1 MHIFGTKAETLEFL
15 FRHQNEIGAKVLP
28 LCYFPVSLWKQDAG
42 AIWHIVEEKL
52 CSASQIIVRSS
63 AKGEDALEASQAGKY
78 ASVPCARTETAF
90 RKAVEH
96 VLASYEEASDE
107 DQFLVQPLLEN
118 VEGAGVAFTVEP
130 NGGGNYYVVNYDMT
144 GSTSAVTSGEGK
156 DNHLFYCFKKYSP
169 KGSKYLKRLCA
180 VLDALEKMLGTNRL
194 DVEFAFKDEEIYLFQ
209 VRPLCVK
216 GEIMDLERQAACIQ
230 RICEYIQSADTPKP
244 FLYGERTL
252 YSNMTDWNPAEMIG
266 VHPRNLALSLYK
278 ELITDATWA
287 YQRDNYGYMRLRSF
301 PLMVDFCGMPYIDV
315 RVSFN
320 SFIPADLSP
329 SIAEKLVNYYLSE
342 LSRHPEKHD
351 KVEFDII
358 FSCYTFD
365 LGKRM
370 ERLRECGFTADEVSE
385 IAESLRNLT
394 NRIINSKTGLWRGDV
409 EKIRILRRRYRKIV
423 KSDMNEVEKMYWLI
437 EDCKRYGTLPFA
449 GLARAGFIAVQL
461 LQSMTKEGIL
471 SQDEYNSFL
480 REVSTVGSRMK
491 EDFLRLQPENFLQ
504 KYGHLRPGTYD
515 ITSARY
521 DEKPDLYFCWQ
532 ARGNKEEPQPKKERF
547 KLSLSKLGRI
557 RAALERHGLD
567 DDVLGFFAFIRA
579 AIEGREM
586 AKFIFTQNLSETLR
600 LFGKWCAHYGV
611 SLEESAFCDIQIVK
625 EVYGATSDTGEL
637 IRRSV
642 ATGKRKYGE
651 SRYLVLPPLIETE
664 RDIVQFFIPDSQP
677 TYVTQGKVR
686 GETTIIAG
694 EAEADIAGHILLIPS
709 ADPGYDWIF
718 SHSIAGFIT
727 EYGGANSHM
736 AIRAGEL
743 GIPAVIGVGSKLFQR
758 MCQAKLV
765 EIDAAQQKMTVLQ

>member
-1 MHIFGTKAETLEFL
+1 MHVFGTKAETLEYL
-15 FRHQNEIGAKVLP
+15 FQHQNRIGAKVLP
-28 LCYFPVSLWKQDAG
+28 LCYFPVSSWKLDAG
-42 AIWHIVEEKL
+42 KIWQTVEEYF
-52 CSASQIIVRSS
+52 CDVSQLIVRSS
-63 AKGEDALEASQAGKY
+63 AKGEDAMEGSQAGKY
-78 ASVPCARTETAF
+78 ESVPCARTQLEF
-90 RKAVEH
+90 QKAVGH
-96 VLASYEEASDE
+96 VLASYEDGTDE

-118 VEGAGVAFTVEP
+118 VDGAGVAFTVEP

-144 GSTSAVTSGEGK
+144 GSTSSVTSGMGK
-156 DNHLFYCFKKYSP
+156 ENRLFYCFKKSVP
-169 KGSKYLKRLCA
+169 QGDKKLKHLCA
-180 VLDALEKMLGTNRL
+180 MLDALEKLLGTNRL
-194 DVEFAFKDEEIYLFQ
+194 DVEFAFRGEDIYLFQ

-216 GEIMDLERQAACIQ
+216 GDIIDEEKQATCVR
-230 RICEYIQSADTPKP
+230 RICNYIQSADTQKP

-266 VHPRNLALSLYK
+266 VHPKNLALSLYK

-320 SFIPADLSP
+320 SFVPADLSP
-329 SIAEKLVNYYLSE
+329 AIAEKLVNYYLSE

-365 LGKRM
+365 LTKRI
-370 ERLRECGFTADEVSE
+370 ERLRECGFTAEEVAE
-385 IAESLRNLT
+385 IVKSLRNLT
-394 NRIINSKTGLWRGDV
+394 NRIINSKTGLWRGDA
-409 EKIRILRRRYRKIV
+409 EKIRTLRRRYRKIV
-423 KSDMNEVEKMYWLI
+423 ESGMNEVEKMYWLI

-461 LQSMTKEGIL
+461 LQSMMKEGIL
-471 SQDEYNSFL
+471 SRDEYNSFL

-491 EDFLRLQPENFLQ
+491 EDFSRLSPESFLQ

-521 DEKPDLYFCWQ
+521 DEKPELYFHWQ
-532 ARGNKEEPQPKKERF
+532 ERESVDAQSNKEHF
-547 KLSLSKLGRI
+547 KLSLAQLGKI
-557 RAALERHGLD
+557 RSALEKHGLD

-586 AKFIFTQNLSETLR
+586 AKFVFTQNLSETLC
-600 LFGKWCAHYGV
+600 LFGTWCAHYDV
-611 SLEESAFCDIQIVK
+611 SLDESAFCDIQIVK
-625 EVYGATSDTGEL
+625 EVYGGTADTGEL

-642 ATGKRKYGE
+642 ETGKRKYEE
-651 SRYLVLPPLIETE
+651 SRHLVLPPLIATA
-664 RDIVQFFIPDSQP
+664 RDVVQFYVPDSQP
-677 TYVTQGKVR
+677 TYVTQGKAR
-686 GETTIIAG
+686 GETTILTG
-694 EAEADIAGHILLIPS
+694 KSETDIMGHIILIPS

-743 GIPAVIGVGSKLFQR
+743 GIPAVIGAGQKLFQR
-758 MCQAKLV
+758 MCQSKLV
-765 EIDAAQQKMTVLQ
+765 EIDAAQQKITVLQ